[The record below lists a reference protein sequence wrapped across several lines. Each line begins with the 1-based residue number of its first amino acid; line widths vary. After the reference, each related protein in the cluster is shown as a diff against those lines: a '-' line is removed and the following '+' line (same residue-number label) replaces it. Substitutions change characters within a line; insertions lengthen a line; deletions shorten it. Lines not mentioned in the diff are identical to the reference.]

1 MSAAQSADVQSRLT
15 IVCQDLLAFFTEA
28 GVEKHTIVLLPEK
41 MDSHDSLEFLNL
53 CASYTKC
60 MAFIDHD
67 AVHTKMVQGLSLLDD
82 GVGIERK
89 IIIKKMRNLEGDKNA
104 DPAIVAKLTNAKAEL
119 DQKKVRTLLQCLKY
133 KYMATC
139 PMEKFKTAT
148 AKELY
153 KEHKEAGFAACKH
166 TGKSKH

>member
-28 GVEKHTIVLLPEK
+28 GVENHTIALLTEK
-41 MDSHDSLEFLNL
+41 MDNHDSMEFLNL

-67 AVHTKMVQGLSLLDD
+67 AVHAKMVQGLSLLDD

-89 IIIKKMRNLEGDKNA
+89 IINKKIHNLEGDKNA
-104 DPAIVAKLTNAKAEL
+104 DPAVIAKLTNARAEL
-119 DQKKVRTLLQCLKY
+119 DQKKVKTLLQCLKY

-139 PMEKFKTAT
+139 SMEKFKTAT
-148 AKELY
+148 PLELFKEN
-153 KEHKEAGFAACKH
+153 KEAGYAACKH
-166 TGKSKH
+166 TGKAKH